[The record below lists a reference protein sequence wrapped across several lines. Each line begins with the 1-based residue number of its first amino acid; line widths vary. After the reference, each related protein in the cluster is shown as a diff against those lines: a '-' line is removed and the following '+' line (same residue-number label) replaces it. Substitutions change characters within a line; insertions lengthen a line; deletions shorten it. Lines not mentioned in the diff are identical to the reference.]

1 MLTDAEKKELEA
13 YIDLAIDR
21 TIHEYKKNGLLKEI
35 SIVAYSSIS
44 TLLFDYYSLNMED
57 EAITQAIDECRQYS
71 YFDIIPLYY
80 QKNYTNEELAEYYG
94 VDVSTIVRNKK
105 KLCLRIYE
113 KII

>member
-1 MLTDAEKKELEA
+1 MFTESEKKEIEA
-13 YIDLAIDR
+13 YIDLAIEK
-21 TIHEYKKNGLLKEI
+21 TINRYKKDGLLKELN
-35 SIVAYSSIS
+35 IVAYSSIS

-57 EAITQAIDECRQYS
+57 EAITKAIEECRQCS

-80 QKNYTNEELAEYYG
+80 QQGYTNEDIAEYYG

-113 KII
+113 KIL